1 MALAVWESSVNVAPF
16 GGCQVTTE
24 WCIVICIMHS
34 EGFAMHR
41 RLFALVAAGV
51 LASPLAAAVPLAAEA
66 APSQTGLTAR
76 NVAVCPTPQNT
87 LTARCHAIRHELVD
101 RNGKPV
107 SPNSLTAHG
116 KFPADLQDAYSLVS
130 ASLNYGAGQTIAIV
144 DAYDDPTA
152 AADLAT
158 YRSAMGLPS
167 IATSNCSLTSPSRC
181 FVKVNQNGVAGP
193 FPQANGG
200 WAQEISLDLDMAS
213 AICPNCNILLV
224 EASSASF
231 TNLGAS
237 VNTAA
242 RLGAVA
248 ISNSYGSSGDASDAS
263 YGTYY
268 NHKGIA
274 VTASTGDS
282 GYGVGYPATSNYTV
296 AVGGTTLT
304 NDGTNTVPSW
314 SESAWSGAGSGCSTY
329 QTRPTWQ
336 PAVGNN
342 ACNGMRAIAD
352 VSADADPNTGVAV
365 YDSYSYG
372 GASGWLQF
380 GGTSVSS
387 PIIASVYALAKGTGA
402 NWSGNPASVLY
413 THSTA
418 LNDATGGS
426 NSSTCTSVLCTGGT
440 GWDGP
445 TGLGTPNGL
454 AAFGGGTTTTPPSA
468 PTGLGYSVNGGTVT
482 LNWTTASDAA
492 SYNVYRDTVK
502 IGSPTTVSYSD
513 TVPNGTYFYYVTAVN
528 SSGQESVPSNTV
540 SVTVSNSTFTA
551 PSITGKSCSGGA
563 TCTFT
568 ATGSDPLT
576 WNFGKTGSTATTT
589 YTSPGGYTVTVTN
602 NYGKDT
608 TSVSCVWNGRG
619 HNKSLSCSIV

>member
-16 GGCQVTTE
+16 GGCQVTTQ
-24 WCIVICIMHS
+24 WCIVTWITHS

-51 LASPLAAAVPLAAEA
+51 LAAPLAAALPLAAEA

-87 LTARCHAIRHELVD
+87 LTARCHAVRHERVD

-107 SPNSLTAHG
+107 SPNSSIPHG
-116 KFPADLQDAYSLVS
+116 YTPADLQGAYNLVS
-130 ASLNYGAGQTIAIV
+130 ASLSLGAGRTIAIV

-158 YRSAMGLPS
+158 YRSTMGLPP
-167 IATSNCSLTSPSRC
+167 IATSNCSLSSTSPC
-181 FVKVNQNGVAGP
+181 FVKVNQNGVAGSY
-193 FPQANGG
+193 PQANGG

-231 TNLGAS
+231 TNLGKS

-242 RLGAVA
+242 NLGAVA
-248 ISNSYGSSGDASDAS
+248 ISNSYGSSGDAADAS

-268 NHKGIA
+268 NHPGIA

-282 GYGVGYPATSNYTV
+282 GYGVGYPATSDFTV
-296 AVGGTTLT
+296 AVGGTTLST
-304 NDGTNTVPSW
+304 ANNSRGW

-329 QTRPTWQ
+329 QNQ
-336 PAVGNN
+336 PAWQQSHGLS
-342 ACNGMRAIAD
+342 ACGTKRAIAD

-365 YDSYSYG
+365 YDSYSYL

-402 NWSGNPASVLY
+402 SWPNYPAALPYGDTAALY
-413 THSTA
+413 
-418 LNDATGGS
+418 DATGGS
-426 NSSTCTSVLCTGGT
+426 NGSCTPSVLCTGGT

-454 AAFGGGTTTTPPSA
+454 AAFGGTSGGGTTTPTAGFTSSCTNLACSFTDTSTDTGGNITGWSWTFGDGGASTAQSPSH
-468 PTGLGYSVNGGTVT
+468 TYGSGGTYTVT
-482 LNWTTASDAA
+482 L
-492 SYNVYRDTVK
+492 TVTDS
-502 IGSPTTVSYSD
+502 GNQTSSVSQ
-513 TVPNGTYFYYVTAVN
+513 A
-528 SSGQESVPSNTV
+528 
-540 SVTVSNSTFTA
+540 VTVSASSGTA
-551 PSITGKSCSGGA
+551 PLITSKFCSGA

-568 ATGSDPLT
+568 ATGSDPLN
-576 WNFGKTGSTATTT
+576 WSFGATGSPVSTT

-602 NYGKDT
+602 AAGSAS
-608 TSVSCVWNGRG
+608 TSVSCGWNGHGR
-619 HNKSLSCSIV
+619 NKTLSCI